1 MKVTLLW
8 AKGAKREN
16 TCFFYSEDSKMSF
29 KEIVHAY
36 MNNYVS
42 GNYSSVSNDAV
53 Q

>member
-1 MKVTLLW
+1 MKVTLLRARD
-8 AKGAKREN
+8 AKKEN

-29 KEIVHAY
+29 KEVVHAY
-36 MNNYVS
+36 MNNYIS